1 MHGPGQSRQ
10 RFASHTVN
18 GHAKLQKQTL
28 DNLMLIEGVQSVSP
42 LNAECVPDD
51 MGIERMNG

>member
-18 GHAKLQKQTL
+18 GHTKLQKQTL
-28 DNLMLIEGVQSVSP
+28 DNLMLIEGVQSAPPPIRHRVRY
-42 LNAECVPDD
+42 NI
-51 MGIERMNG
+51 GINQ